1 MLAALPLLAIVILIA
16 NALAFFGDIAMTKV
30 LFSVP
35 LPSGAALALTVG
47 DGLLLLGLVLLY
59 VELFKATRT
68 ATSTI
73 LDHGLSLA
81 VFVVALVEFLIVPRF
96 GNGTFLA
103 LTVMC
108 LIDVIAGFTV
118 TISAARRDF
127 GPIREERSNS

>member
-1 MLAALPLLAIVILIA
+1 MLAALPLLAIAILIA
-16 NALAFFGDIAMTKV
+16 NGLAFLGDVAMNQV
-30 LFSVP
+30 MFALP
-35 LPSGAALALTVG
+35 LPSGAVLALTVG
-47 DGLLLLGLVLLY
+47 DGLVVLGLVLLY

-68 ATSTI
+68 STSTI
-73 LDHGLSLA
+73 LDHALSLA

-96 GNGTFLA
+96 GHGTFLA

-127 GPIREERSNS
+127 GPIREERAG